1 MHNLL
6 KYKAMNKKILI
17 VDDNELIV
25 EVMSYILINSGYE
38 VSSLPNGDHVIEAVK
53 NTHPDLLII
62 DAIMPGMD
70 GRDICKILKLN
81 KATKDLPVIIC
92 SSEDN
97 LDASLTQVGAP
108 NDVLHK
114 PFDMS
119 ALINKVAM
127 QLAA

>member
-25 EVMSYILINSGYE
+25 EVMSYILINNGYE
-38 VSSLPNGDHVIEAVK
+38 VSSLPNGDHVIEEVK
-53 NTHPDLLII
+53 STHPDLLII
-62 DAIMPGMD
+62 DALMPGMD

-81 KATKDLPVIIC
+81 KATKNMPVIIC

-97 LDASLTQVGAP
+97 LDAALTQIGAP

-119 ALINKVAM
+119 ALINKVAV

>member
-1 MHNLL
+1 MS
-6 KYKAMNKKILI
+6 KKILI

-38 VSSLPNGDHVIEAVK
+38 VSSLPNGDHVIEEVK

-81 KATKDLPVIIC
+81 KDTKGLPVIIC

-97 LDASLTQVGAP
+97 LDAALTQVGAP

-114 PFDMS
+114 PFDMN

>member
-1 MHNLL
+1 
-6 KYKAMNKKILI
+6 MNKKILI

-38 VSSLPNGDHVIEAVK
+38 VSSLPNGDHVIEEIK
-53 NTHPDLLII
+53 STHPDLLII

-81 KATKDLPVIIC
+81 KTTKDLPVIIC

-97 LDASLTQVGAP
+97 LDAALTQIGAP

-119 ALINKVAM
+119 ALINKVAV

>member
-1 MHNLL
+1 LYNYL
-6 KYKAMNKKILI
+6 KHTAMSKKILI

-38 VSSLPNGDHVIEAVK
+38 VSSLPNGYHVIEEVK

-62 DAIMPGMD
+62 DAIMPGID

-81 KATKDLPVIIC
+81 KDTKDLPVIIC

-97 LDASLTQVGAP
+97 LDAALTQIGAP

-119 ALINKVAM
+119 ALINKVEF

>member
-1 MHNLL
+1 LHNLL

-17 VDDNELIV
+17 VDYNELIV

-38 VSSLPNGDHVIEAVK
+38 VSSLPNGYHVIEEIK
-53 NTHPDLLII
+53 STHPDLLII

-97 LDASLTQVGAP
+97 LDAALTQVGAP